1 MGLGTYP
8 HAFVT
13 GLGVAATEYLL
24 GAICARPERS
34 QVRTLSGGA
43 SRSCS
48 GGTARTI
55 GALYMTPAIGV
66 DIGGTKVLAVRL
78 SATGEVEAWSKLRT
92 PVGAGDVID
101 TVLVGVA
108 HVAEATGERLGS
120 LPLGVGFPGMLD
132 RNGTAHFCPH
142 LHSVD
147 GMDLRQLLAERRD
160 PSATTVVLN
169 DATAACWAEHS
180 VGAAQGFDDVLMV
193 TLGTGIGGG
202 MVTRGRLL
210 EGAHGF
216 AGEIGHMVIDPHGP
230 PCPCGKRGCWERFAS
245 GDGLGRL
252 AREAALA
259 GKLGSAM
266 KRAGD
271 DPDAVR
277 GEHVTEAALD
287 GHPDAQAVMREF
299 AWWLALG
306 LANLSNVLDPSVIVL
321 GGGLIEAEQAVMGP
335 LRDAFANLV
344 EAPEARRVEVVA
356 AQLGEKAG
364 AVGAALLAAQRT
376 S

>member
-1 MGLGTYP
+1 
-8 HAFVT
+8 
-13 GLGVAATEYLL
+13 
-24 GAICARPERS
+24 
-34 QVRTLSGGA
+34 
-43 SRSCS
+43 
-48 GGTARTI
+48 
-55 GALYMTPAIGV
+55 MTPAIGV

-78 SATGEVEAWSKLRT
+78 GPAGEVEAWKKLAT
-92 PVGAGDVID
+92 PRDAGDVIEA
-101 TVLVGVA
+101 VLAGVA
-108 HVAEATGERLGS
+108 EVAKGAGEAPS
-120 LPLGVGFPGMLD
+120 ALPLGVGFPGMLD

-147 GMDLRQLLAERRD
+147 GMDLRELLAQRRD
-160 PSATTVVLN
+160 LGATTVVLN

-180 VGAAQGFDDVLMV
+180 AGAAQGFDDVLMV

-202 MVTRGRLL
+202 VVSGGRLV

-216 AGEIGHMVIDPHGP
+216 AGEIGHMVIDPYGP
-230 PCPCGKRGCWERFAS
+230 PCPCGRRGCWERFAS

-259 GKLGSAM
+259 GKLDCAV
-266 KRAGD
+266 KAAGG

-277 GEHVTEAALD
+277 AEHVTEAAIK
-287 GHPDAQAVMREF
+287 GHPEALAVMKEF

-335 LRDAFANLV
+335 LRDAFVDLV
-344 EAPEARRVEVVA
+344 EAPGARSIQVVP

-364 AVGAALLAAQRT
+364 AVGAALLAAHLCRGNA
-376 S
+376 SM

>member
-1 MGLGTYP
+1 M
-8 HAFVT
+8 
-13 GLGVAATEYLL
+13 
-24 GAICARPERS
+24 
-34 QVRTLSGGA
+34 A
-43 SRSCS
+43 S
-48 GGTARTI
+48 
-55 GALYMTPAIGV
+55 AIGV

-78 SATGEVEAWSKLRT
+78 NAAGEVEAWSKRRT
-92 PVGAGDVID
+92 PVSATDVID
-101 TVLVGVA
+101 EVLFGVA
-108 HVAEATGERLGS
+108 QVAEGAGQAPES

-147 GMDLRQLLAERRD
+147 GMDLRHLLAECRD
-160 PSATTVVLN
+160 PGAATVVLN

-180 VGAAQGFDDVLMV
+180 VGAARGFDDVLMV

-202 MVTRGRLL
+202 MVAHGRLL
-210 EGAHGF
+210 EGGHGF

-252 AREAALA
+252 AREAAMA
-259 GKLGSAM
+259 GNLDCAVVA
-266 KRAGD
+266 AGG
-271 DPDAVR
+271 DPEAVR
-277 GEHVTEAALD
+277 GEHVTQAALN
-287 GHPDAQAVMREF
+287 GYPEALAVMKEY

-306 LANLSNVLDPSVIVL
+306 LANLSNVLDPSVVVL
-321 GGGLIEAEQAVMGP
+321 GGGLIEAEHAVMEP

-344 EAPEARRVEVVA
+344 EAPEARRLQVLP

-364 AVGAALLAAQRT
+364 AVGAALLAAQQT
-376 S
+376 N

>member
-1 MGLGTYP
+1 MLVDLS
-8 HAFVT
+8 VT
-13 GLGVAATEYLL
+13 GGED
-24 GAICARPERS
+24 RS
-34 QVRTLSGGA
+34 PDLRQ
-43 SRSCS
+43 
-48 GGTARTI
+48 ARTI
-55 GALYMTPAIGV
+55 GVLDIGPAIGV

-78 SATGEVEAWSKLRT
+78 SSAGEVEAWAKLRT
-92 PVGAGDVID
+92 PVRAGDVIE

-108 HVAEATGERLGS
+108 QVAEGASERS
-120 LPLGVGFPGMLD
+120 STLPLGVGFPGMLD

-147 GMDLRQLLAERRD
+147 GMDLRHLLAEHRD
-160 PSATTVVLN
+160 PGASTVVLN

-202 MVTRGRLL
+202 MVAHGRLL

-252 AREAALA
+252 AREVALA
-259 GKLGSAM
+259 GRLDCAVKA
-266 KRAGD
+266 AGGD
-271 DPDAVR
+271 AEAVR

-287 GHPDAQAVMREF
+287 GRPEALAVMKEF

-306 LANLSNVLDPSVIVL
+306 LANLSNVLDPSIIVL
-321 GGGLIEAEQAVMGP
+321 GGGLIEAEQAVMEP
-335 LRDAFANLV
+335 LRDAFADLV
-344 EAPEARRVEVVA
+344 EAPEARRIRVVP

-364 AVGAALLAAQRT
+364 AVGAALLAAQRAG
-376 S
+376 

>member
-1 MGLGTYP
+1 LDL
-8 HAFVT
+8 A
-13 GLGVAATEYLL
+13 
-24 GAICARPERS
+24 
-34 QVRTLSGGA
+34 
-43 SRSCS
+43 
-48 GGTARTI
+48 
-55 GALYMTPAIGV
+55 PAIGV

-78 SATGEVEAWSKLRT
+78 SPTGEVEAWSKLRT
-92 PVGAGDVID
+92 PAGAGDVIE
-101 TVLVGVA
+101 TVLFGVA
-108 HVAEATGERLGS
+108 QVAEGATQRLAE

-132 RNGTAHFCPH
+132 RDGTAHFCPH

-147 GMDLRQLLAERRD
+147 GMDLRRCIAERRD
-160 PSATTVVLN
+160 PGATTIVLN

-180 VGAAQGFDDVLMV
+180 VGAARGFDDVLMV

-202 MVTRGRLL
+202 MVADGRLF

-216 AGEIGHMVIDPHGP
+216 AGEIGHTVIDPHGP

-259 GKLGSAM
+259 GKLDCAV
-266 KRAGD
+266 KAAGG
-271 DPDAVR
+271 DPENVR

-287 GHPDAQAVMREF
+287 GHPDALAVMRDF

-335 LRDAFANLV
+335 LRDAFADLV
-344 EAPEARRVEVVA
+344 EAPEARRIQVVP

-364 AVGAALLAAQRT
+364 AVGAALLAARRGG
-376 S
+376 